1 MRELTVS
8 ETLSLVF
15 NLYKSNLVMFLVPMM
30 VAGVVSGILALVLGY
45 SAANLAALAHGG
57 LTDFFWRSLVNILPV
72 ILLSSILSWIVRTL
86 ANGVC
91 IRYASDILSKGN
103 AEIGDALNF
112 AIRKLVSLLG
122 IAIVTVALVLLGC
135 IALIVPGIILAI
147 MFSLVVP
154 VIMVEDVG
162 ALGSLSRSRKLVSKR
177 WRKTFVVYLAVS
189 IVVIIVSSVAGLVSA
204 PFGLLRGLV
213 NSIVSAVVAPIS
225 PISETV
231 YYYSMLAREQS
242 PAATP
247 PSL

>member
-1 MRELTVS
+1 M
-8 ETLSLVF
+8 
-15 NLYKSNLVMFLVPMM
+15 
-30 VAGVVSGILALVLGY
+30 
-45 SAANLAALAHGG
+45 
-57 LTDFFWRSLVNILPV
+57 
-72 ILLSSILSWIVRTL
+72 RTL

-162 ALGSLSRSRKLVSKR
+162 ALGSLSRSRKLVSER

>member
-1 MRELTVS
+1 MRELTAS
-8 ETLSLVF
+8 ETISLVF

-30 VAGVVSGILALVLGY
+30 VAGVVNGVLGLVLGH
-45 SAANLAALAHGG
+45 SSANLAALAGGG
-57 LTDFFWRSLVNILPV
+57 LTDFFWRSLVNILPLM
-72 ILLSSILSWIVRTL
+72 LLSFIVSWIVSTL
-86 ANGVC
+86 ADGVC

-103 AEIGDALNF
+103 ADIGDALNF
-112 AIRKLVSLLG
+112 AMRKLVSLLG
-122 IAIVTVALVLLGC
+122 ITVVTVALVLLGC

-154 VIMVEDVG
+154 VIMVENVG
-162 ALGSLSRSRKLVSKR
+162 VLGSLSRSRKLVSKR
-177 WRKTFVVYLAVS
+177 WRKTFVVFL
-189 IVVIIVSSVAGLVSA
+189 VVIIVVSVFSFVAGLVSA

-213 NSIVSAVVAPIS
+213 NSVVSAVVTPIS